1 KAKNRI
7 VQGFLIGLY
16 DEQDSIELKVEK
28 EKEIDEKEKEIE
40 AIKMKIDNAKTV
52 NNSIKKTKIERLLS
66 DVQSAESE
74 KEINRFYKTLI
85 KEIIVDRTDEN
96 EAKIKV
102 NFL

>member
-1 KAKNRI
+1 
-7 VQGFLIGLY
+7 
-16 DEQDSIELKVEK
+16 
-28 EKEIDEKEKEIE
+28 
-40 AIKMKIDNAKTV
+40 MKIDNAKTV

>member
-1 KAKNRI
+1 
-7 VQGFLIGLY
+7 
-16 DEQDSIELKVEK
+16 
-28 EKEIDEKEKEIE
+28 
-40 AIKMKIDNAKTV
+40 MKIDNAKTV

-96 EAKIKV
+96 EAK
-102 NFL
+102 

>member
-1 KAKNRI
+1 
-7 VQGFLIGLY
+7 
-16 DEQDSIELKVEK
+16 
-28 EKEIDEKEKEIE
+28 
-40 AIKMKIDNAKTV
+40 AKTV

>member
-1 KAKNRI
+1 MFN
-7 VQGFLIGLY
+7 Q
-16 DEQDSIELKVEK
+16 
-28 EKEIDEKEKEIE
+28 
-40 AIKMKIDNAKTV
+40 
-52 NNSIKKTKIERLLS
+52 LS
-66 DVQSAESE
+66 QK